1 MKNTV
6 LLALFAILG
15 LLSCK
20 PKDAAVAESPAP
32 AGDTTMTDNAH
43 NANNSLTWNG
53 MYKGVV
59 PCADCEGIETLLVLN
74 TDNTYLLRTNY
85 IGKPDAQAIEKTGAI
100 TWNAEGNTVILG
112 GIENAP
118 NQYFV
123 GENKVIQLDMTGQ
136 RITGQLAD
144 KYILTKQ

>member
-6 LLALFAILG
+6 LFVLLTFVG
-15 LLSCK
+15 LISCK
-20 PKDAAVAESPAP
+20 PKDTAATDPAAP
-32 AGDTTMTDNAH
+32 AADTTMTDNAH
-43 NANNSLTWNG
+43 NASNSLSWNG

-85 IGKPDAQAIEKTGAI
+85 LGKPDAQAVEKTGSI

-123 GENKVIQLDMTGQ
+123 GENKLIQLDMAGQ

>member
-6 LLALFAILG
+6 LFVLLTFVG
-15 LLSCK
+15 LISCK
-20 PKDAAVAESPAP
+20 PKDTAAADPAAP
-32 AGDTTMTDNAH
+32 AADTAMTDNAH
-43 NANNSLTWNG
+43 NASNSLSWNG

-85 IGKPDAQAIEKTGAI
+85 LGKPDAQAVEKTGSF

-112 GIENAP
+112 GLENAP

-123 GENKVIQLDMTGQ
+123 GENKLIQLDMAGQ